1 MEAIPYPDRFFL
13 FWNTISS
20 RYHGGLFIF
29 AFPNNYRMIAEKC
42 MHMKTVEFL
51 KKRRITLTAGVL
63 IFISLFILAFS
74 ESTDFKLVKNIE
86 IYTSLF
92 RELNLYYVDETDPEK
107 LITTSI
113 DEMLKT
119 LDPYTVYIPESE
131 LEDLQ
136 LLTTGE
142 YGGIGSLIRSSGEY
156 AVISEVYQNFPAD
169 RANLKAGDLI
179 IAVDGKSTRGLDV
192 SKISDL
198 LKGLPGTQLEITV
211 QSPGMDQPIVKTLVR
226 KKIQIKSVPYY
237 GMLDEDIG
245 YIRLSNFTM
254 GAGTEVKN
262 ALLSLKNNHDLN
274 GLVLDLRG
282 NPGGLLLEAVTVA
295 NLFIPEGNEI
305 VSTRGKVTEFDHRYY
320 TTETA
325 IDTVIPIAVLVNRS
339 SASSSEIVAGAIQD
353 LDRGIIVGEKT
364 FGKGLVQ
371 TTRPL
376 SYNSQLKVTTA
387 KYYIPSGRCIQ
398 ALDYSNRNEDG
409 SVGSIPDSMITE
421 YKTKHG
427 RPVYDGGGVVPDIQ
441 IKPETVSQI
450 TVELY
455 SRFLMFDFATRFA
468 IQHDSIAPPDHFS
481 ISDDQYADF
490 IRFIDSREFDYNTQT
505 ENTLKRLE
513 EMAKKEKYFD
523 QSREEFRLL
532 QEKLTH
538 DKYKDLETFR
548 DEIVEL
554 LKEEIV
560 GRYYYQGGKIHASL
574 SQDEQLVRASEVL
587 TDRDYYNSI
596 LRVTSSRIVAE
607 AQ

>member
-1 MEAIPYPDRFFL
+1 
-13 FWNTISS
+13 
-20 RYHGGLFIF
+20 
-29 AFPNNYRMIAEKC
+29 
-42 MHMKTVEFL
+42 MKTVEFL
-51 KKRRITLTAGVL
+51 TRRKVTLTGGML
-63 IFISLFILAFS
+63 IFVSLFILAFS
-74 ESTDFKLVKNIE
+74 ESNDFKLVKNIE

-169 RANLKAGDLI
+169 RANLKTGDLI
-179 IAVDGKSTRGLDV
+179 VAVDGKSTRGLDV

-198 LKGLPGTQLEITV
+198 LKGLPGTQLEITI
-211 QSPGMDQPIVKTLVR
+211 QRPGMNQPFVKTLVR

-237 GMLDEDIG
+237 GMLDQNIG
-245 YIRLSNFTM
+245 YIRLNNFTM
-254 GAGTEVKN
+254 GASTEVKN
-262 ALLSLKNNHDLN
+262 ALVSLKSKQDLN

-282 NPGGLLLEAVTVA
+282 NPGGLLLEAVSVA

-305 VSTRGKVTEFDHRYY
+305 VSTRGKVKEYDQRYV
-320 TTETA
+320 TTEAA

-353 LDRGIIVGEKT
+353 LDRGIIVGERT

-409 SVGSIPDSMITE
+409 SVGTIPDSLIAE
-421 YKTKHG
+421 YTTKHG
-427 RPVYDGGGVVPDIQ
+427 RPVYDGGGIVPDVQ
-441 IKPETVSQI
+441 ANPETVSQI

-455 SRFLMFDFATRFA
+455 SRFLIFDFATQYA
-468 IQHDSIAPPDHFS
+468 ILHDSITPPDSFS
-481 ISDDQYADF
+481 ISDEDYEDF
-490 IRFIDSREFDYNTQT
+490 IQFIDSREFDYNTQS
-505 ENTLKRLE
+505 ENALKKLE
-513 EMAKKEKYFD
+513 EMAKKEQYFD
-523 QSREEFRLL
+523 RSKEEFRLL
-532 QEKLTH
+532 KEKLTH

-548 DEIVEL
+548 DEILEL
-554 LKEEIV
+554 LKEEIA

-574 SQDEQLVRASEVL
+574 SHDEQLLRASEVL
-587 TDRDYYNSI
+587 MDQDQYYSI
-596 LRVTSSRIVAE
+596 LLITAPRIVAE
-607 AQ
+607 AE

>member
-1 MEAIPYPDRFFL
+1 
-13 FWNTISS
+13 
-20 RYHGGLFIF
+20 
-29 AFPNNYRMIAEKC
+29 
-42 MHMKTVEFL
+42 MKTIEFL
-51 KKRRITLTAGVL
+51 KRRKVTLTGGML
-63 IFISLFILAFS
+63 IFVSLFILAFS
-74 ESTDFKLVKNIE
+74 ESKDFKLVKNIE

-142 YGGIGSLIRSSGEY
+142 YGGIGSLIRSSGDY

-169 RANLKAGDLI
+169 RANLRTGDLI
-179 IAVDGKSTRGLDV
+179 VAVDGKSTRGLDI

-211 QSPGMDQPIVKTLVR
+211 QRPGMDQPIVKTLVR

-237 GMLDEDIG
+237 GMLDQNIG

-254 GAGTEVKN
+254 GASTEVKN
-262 ALLSLKNNHDLN
+262 ALVSLKSKQDLN

-282 NPGGLLLEAVTVA
+282 NPGGLLLEAVAVA

-305 VSTRGKVTEFDHRYY
+305 VSTRGKVKEFDHRYV
-320 TTETA
+320 TTEAA
-325 IDTVIPIAVLVNRS
+325 IDTVIPIAVLANRS

-353 LDRGIIVGEKT
+353 LDRGIIVGERT

-409 SVGSIPDSMITE
+409 SVGTIPDSLIAE
-421 YKTKHG
+421 YTTKHG
-427 RPVYDGGGVVPDIQ
+427 RPVYDGGGIVPDVQ
-441 IKPETVSQI
+441 INPETVSQI

-455 SRFLMFDFATRFA
+455 SRFLVFDFATQYA
-468 IQHDSIAPPDHFS
+468 ILHDSITPPDRFS
-481 ISDDQYADF
+481 ISDEDYEDF
-490 IRFIDSREFDYNTQT
+490 IQFIDSRKFDYNTQT
-505 ENTLKRLE
+505 ENALKKLE

-523 QSREEFRLL
+523 RSKEEFRLL
-532 QEKLTH
+532 KEKLTH

-548 DEIVEL
+548 DEILEL
-554 LKEEIV
+554 LKEEIA

-574 SQDEQLVRASEVL
+574 SHDEQLLRASEVL
-587 TDRDYYNSI
+587 MDQDQYYSI
-596 LRVTSSRIVAE
+596 LLITAPRIVAE
-607 AQ
+607 AE

>member
-1 MEAIPYPDRFFL
+1 
-13 FWNTISS
+13 
-20 RYHGGLFIF
+20 
-29 AFPNNYRMIAEKC
+29 
-42 MHMKTVEFL
+42 MKTIEFL
-51 KKRRITLTAGVL
+51 KRRKVTLTGGVL
-63 IFISLFILAFS
+63 IFVSLFILAFS
-74 ESTDFKLVKNIE
+74 ESNDFKLVKNIE

-142 YGGIGSLIRSSGEY
+142 YGGIGSLIRASGEY

-169 RANLKAGDLI
+169 RANLKTGDLI
-179 IAVDGKSTRGLDV
+179 VAVDGKSTRGLDIT
-192 SKISDL
+192 KISDL

-211 QSPGMDQPIVKTLVR
+211 QRPGLDQPIVKTLVR

-237 GMLDEDIG
+237 GMLDQNIG

-262 ALLSLKNNHDLN
+262 ALVSLKSKQDLN

-282 NPGGLLLEAVTVA
+282 NPGGLLLEAVTVS
-295 NLFIPEGNEI
+295 NLFIPKGHEI
-305 VSTRGKVTEFDHRYY
+305 VSTRGKVTEFDHRYV
-320 TTETA
+320 TTEAA

-353 LDRGIIVGEKT
+353 LDRGIIVGERT

-409 SVGSIPDSMITE
+409 SVGTIPDSLIAE
-421 YKTKHG
+421 YTTSHG
-427 RPVYDGGGVVPDIQ
+427 RPVYDGGGIVPDVQ
-441 IKPETVSQI
+441 INPETVSQI

-455 SRFLMFDFATRFA
+455 SRFLIFDFATQYA
-468 IQHDSIAPPDHFS
+468 ILHDSITPPDRFS
-481 ISDDQYADF
+481 ISDEDYENF
-490 IRFIDSREFDYNTQT
+490 IQFIDSRKFDYNTQT
-505 ENTLKRLE
+505 ENALKKLE
-513 EMAKKEKYFD
+513 ELAKKEKYFD
-523 QSREEFRLL
+523 RSEEEFRLL
-532 QEKLTH
+532 TEKLTH
-538 DKYKDLETFR
+538 DKYQDLETFR
-548 DEIVEL
+548 DEILEL
-554 LKEEIV
+554 LKEEIA

-574 SQDEQLVRASEVL
+574 SHDEQLLRASKVL
-587 TDRDYYNSI
+587 MDQDQYYSI
-596 LRVTSSRIVAE
+596 LRITAPRIVAE
-607 AQ
+607 AE

>member
-1 MEAIPYPDRFFL
+1 
-13 FWNTISS
+13 
-20 RYHGGLFIF
+20 
-29 AFPNNYRMIAEKC
+29 
-42 MHMKTVEFL
+42 MKTIEFL
-51 KKRRITLTAGVL
+51 KRRKVTLTGGVL
-63 IFISLFILAFS
+63 IFVSLFILAFS
-74 ESTDFKLVKNIE
+74 ESNDFKLVKNIE

-169 RANLKAGDLI
+169 RANLKTGDLI
-179 IAVDGKSTRGLDV
+179 VAVDGKSTRGLDL

-211 QSPGMDQPIVKTLVR
+211 QRPGMDQPIVKTLVR

-237 GMLDEDIG
+237 GMLDQNIG

-254 GAGTEVKN
+254 GAGTEVQN
-262 ALLSLKNNHDLN
+262 ALVSLKSKQDLN

-295 NLFIPEGNEI
+295 NLFIPEGKEI
-305 VSTRGKVTEFDHRYY
+305 VSTRGKVKEFDHRYV
-320 TTETA
+320 TIEAA

-353 LDRGIIVGEKT
+353 LDRGIIVGERT

-409 SVGSIPDSMITE
+409 SVGTIPDSLVAE
-421 YKTKHG
+421 YTTKHG
-427 RPVYDGGGVVPDIQ
+427 RPVYDGGGIVPDVQ
-441 IKPETVSQI
+441 INPETVSQI

-455 SRFLMFDFATRFA
+455 SRFLIFDFATQYA
-468 IQHDSIAPPDHFS
+468 ILHDSITPPDGFS
-481 ISDDQYADF
+481 ISDEDYEDF
-490 IRFIDSREFDYNTQT
+490 IQFIDSRKFDYNTQT
-505 ENTLKRLE
+505 ENALKKLE

-523 QSREEFRLL
+523 RSKEEFRLL
-532 QEKLTH
+532 KEKLTH

-548 DEIVEL
+548 GEILEL
-554 LKEEIV
+554 LKEEIA

-574 SQDEQLVRASEVL
+574 SHDEQLLRASEVL
-587 TDRDYYNSI
+587 MDQDQYYSI
-596 LRVTSSRIVAE
+596 LRITAPRIVAE
-607 AQ
+607 AE

>member
-1 MEAIPYPDRFFL
+1 
-13 FWNTISS
+13 
-20 RYHGGLFIF
+20 
-29 AFPNNYRMIAEKC
+29 
-42 MHMKTVEFL
+42 MKTIEFL
-51 KKRRITLTAGVL
+51 KRRKVTLTGGML
-63 IFISLFILAFS
+63 IFVSLFILAFS
-74 ESTDFKLVKNIE
+74 ESKDFKLVKNIE

-142 YGGIGSLIRSSGEY
+142 YGGIGSLIRSSGDY

-169 RANLKAGDLI
+169 RANLRTGDLI
-179 IAVDGKSTRGLDV
+179 VAVDGKSTRGLDI

-211 QSPGMDQPIVKTLVR
+211 QRPGMDQPIVKTLVR

-237 GMLDEDIG
+237 GMLDQNIG

-254 GAGTEVKN
+254 GASTEVKN
-262 ALLSLKNNHDLN
+262 ALVSLKSKQDLN

-282 NPGGLLLEAVTVA
+282 NPGGLLLEAVAVA

-305 VSTRGKVTEFDHRYY
+305 VSTRGKVKEFDHRYV
-320 TTETA
+320 TTEAA

-353 LDRGIIVGEKT
+353 LDRGIIVGERT

-409 SVGSIPDSMITE
+409 SVGTIPDSLIAE
-421 YKTKHG
+421 YTTKHG
-427 RPVYDGGGVVPDIQ
+427 RPVYDGGGIVPDVQ
-441 IKPETVSQI
+441 INPETVSQI

-455 SRFLMFDFATRFA
+455 SRFLVFDFATQYA
-468 IQHDSIAPPDHFS
+468 ILHDSITPPDRFS
-481 ISDDQYADF
+481 ISDEDYEDF
-490 IRFIDSREFDYNTQT
+490 IQFIDSRKFDYNTQT
-505 ENTLKRLE
+505 ENALKKLE

-523 QSREEFRLL
+523 RSKEEFRLL
-532 QEKLTH
+532 KEKLTH

-548 DEIVEL
+548 DEILEL
-554 LKEEIV
+554 LKEEIA

-574 SQDEQLVRASEVL
+574 SHDEQLLRASEVL
-587 TDRDYYNSI
+587 MDQDQYYSI
-596 LRVTSSRIVAE
+596 LLITAPRIVAE
-607 AQ
+607 AE

>member
-1 MEAIPYPDRFFL
+1 
-13 FWNTISS
+13 
-20 RYHGGLFIF
+20 
-29 AFPNNYRMIAEKC
+29 
-42 MHMKTVEFL
+42 MKTIEFL
-51 KKRRITLTAGVL
+51 KRRKVTLTGGVL
-63 IFISLFILAFS
+63 IFVSLFILAFS
-74 ESTDFKLVKNIE
+74 ESNDFKLVKNIE

-142 YGGIGSLIRSSGEY
+142 YGGIGSLIRASGEY

-169 RANLKAGDLI
+169 RANLKTGDLI
-179 IAVDGKSTRGLDV
+179 VAVDGKSTRGLDIT
-192 SKISDL
+192 KISDL

-211 QSPGMDQPIVKTLVR
+211 QRPGLDQPIVKTLVR

-237 GMLDEDIG
+237 GMLDQNIG

-262 ALLSLKNNHDLN
+262 ALVSLKSKQDLN

-282 NPGGLLLEAVTVA
+282 NPGGLLLEAVTVS
-295 NLFIPEGNEI
+295 NLFIPKGHEI
-305 VSTRGKVTEFDHRYY
+305 VSTRGKVTEFDHRYV
-320 TTETA
+320 TTEAA

-339 SASSSEIVAGAIQD
+339 SASSSEIVAGAVQD
-353 LDRGIIVGEKT
+353 LDRGIIVGERT

-409 SVGSIPDSMITE
+409 SVGTIPDSLIAE
-421 YKTKHG
+421 YTTSHG
-427 RPVYDGGGVVPDIQ
+427 RPVYDGGGIVPDVQ
-441 IKPETVSQI
+441 INPETVSQI

-455 SRFLMFDFATRFA
+455 SRFLIFDFATQYA
-468 IQHDSIAPPDHFS
+468 ILHDSITPPDRFS
-481 ISDDQYADF
+481 ISDEDYENF
-490 IRFIDSREFDYNTQT
+490 IQFIDSRKFDYNTQT
-505 ENTLKRLE
+505 ENALKKLE
-513 EMAKKEKYFD
+513 ELAKKEKYFD
-523 QSREEFRLL
+523 RSEEEFRLL
-532 QEKLTH
+532 TEKLTH
-538 DKYKDLETFR
+538 DKYQDLETFR
-548 DEIVEL
+548 DEILEL
-554 LKEEIV
+554 LKEEIA

-574 SQDEQLVRASEVL
+574 SHDEQLLRASKVL
-587 TDRDYYNSI
+587 MDQDQYYSI
-596 LRVTSSRIVAE
+596 LRITAPRIVAE
-607 AQ
+607 AE